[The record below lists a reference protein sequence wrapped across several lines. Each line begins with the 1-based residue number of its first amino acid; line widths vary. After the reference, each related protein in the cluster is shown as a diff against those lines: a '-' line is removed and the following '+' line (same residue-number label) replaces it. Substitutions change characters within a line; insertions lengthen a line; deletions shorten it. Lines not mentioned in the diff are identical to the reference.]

1 MFLVSFIAIENVP
14 RPQCKKIPN
23 FKICSYNFWDFI
35 SGNKLTQGSFSNIMF
50 PSGIIPDRVMNCF
63 CWNFG
68 YQIPGLIA
76 CTNLVGIDESWDI
89 KNKG

>member
-1 MFLVSFIAIENVP
+1 MFQGQSA
-14 RPQCKKIPN
+14 KKYLILKFARTIFGILSAGIN
-23 FKICSYNFWDFI
+23 N
-35 SGNKLTQGSFSNIMF
+35 LTQGSFSNISMF